1 MSVVTWVIR
10 SILGLAII
18 GGMVACTTL
27 GLNYA
32 SLEVDNKPEA
42 WPQLEGTALAA
53 VTTDAEIGR
62 DMVERYIFGPVPMN
76 LPTRLVERRL
86 VDPNYANGAGVLEEF
101 VLAVGQFEEERRF
114 SLAVAFPKDVT
125 GPVPLII
132 NQTFC
137 PNRITFANNELS
149 PALSPIKM
157 CGDDAEIGGVAG
169 TAITTV
175 FGRHIGTPP
184 NEHIL
189 RRGYAMASFY
199 PSDLVADEAKIGRAD
214 LNTFP
219 TGSRGKATGAIAAWV
234 SGYSAALDVLEAD
247 DRIDPARTAVMG
259 HSRHAKSALVAG
271 AFEPRI
277 EAVVAHQAGTGGT
290 ALSRYKMGETVD
302 AITTSY
308 PHWFAP
314 EFAEFDSNGPYT
326 TPVDLHYLIALNA
339 PKKVFL
345 GNGRRDVWS
354 DPNGSYRA
362 ALAADAAWG
371 ALGKAGLDQNGMTDF
386 NPSADL
392 VFFMRDGGHG
402 ITKDDWTAFL
412 DFLDKAMPPGIAR

>member
-1 MSVVTWVIR
+1 MSIITWVIR
-10 SILGLAII
+10 SILAVAVL
-18 GGMVACTTL
+18 GGMAACTTL

-42 WPQLEGTALAA
+42 WPQLEGAALAA

-62 DMVERYIFGPVPMN
+62 DMVERYIFGPVPLN
-76 LPTRLVERRL
+76 LPTRVVERRL
-86 VDPNYANGAGVLEEF
+86 VDPNYANGAGILEEF

-114 SLAVAFPKDVT
+114 NLAVAFPNDVS
-125 GPVPLII
+125 GPAPLII

-137 PNRITFANNELS
+137 PNRISFAENELS

-169 TAITTV
+169 VAITTV

-184 NEHIL
+184 NERIL
-189 RRGYAMASFY
+189 RRGYAIASFY
-199 PSDLVADEAKIGRAD
+199 PSDLVADDAKIGRAD
-214 LNTFP
+214 LNSFPEGARGRP
-219 TGSRGKATGAIAAWV
+219 TGAVAAWV

-247 DRIDPARTAVMG
+247 ERIDPTRTAVMG

-277 EAVVAHQAGTGGT
+277 EAIVAHQAGTGGT
-290 ALSRYKMGETVD
+290 ALSRYKIGESVD

-314 EFAEFDSNGPYT
+314 EYADYDAEGPYT

-362 ALAADAAWG
+362 ALAADAAWE
-371 ALGKAGLDQNGMTDF
+371 ALGKTGLDQKGMTDF
-386 NPSADL
+386 NPNADL
-392 VFFMRDGGHG
+392 VFYMRAGGHG
-402 ITKDDWTAFL
+402 IIKEDWTAFL
-412 DFLDKAMPPGIAR
+412 EFLDAAMPAE